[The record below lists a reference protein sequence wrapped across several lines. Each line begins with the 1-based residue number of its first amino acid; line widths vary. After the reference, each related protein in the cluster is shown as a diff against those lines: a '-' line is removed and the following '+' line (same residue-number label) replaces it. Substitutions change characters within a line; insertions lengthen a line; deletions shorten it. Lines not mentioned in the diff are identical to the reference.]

1 MEEALIEVPTILP
14 FVSIDLIIVNR
25 PDETTNQ
32 TFRRLLEKHELGEK
46 TVETVK
52 AHLSSLGM
60 TIG

>member
-1 MEEALIEVPTILP
+1 LRCPP
-14 FVSIDLIIVNR
+14 SPSFVSIDLIIVNR

-32 TFRRLLEKHELGEK
+32 TFRHLLEKHELGEK